1 MLQWVLEQ
9 AIPRRS
15 TDVDIAERIMLVNF
29 AAIHTS
35 SNVRLSPACSEPPV
49 VLIWISECDLRSISS
64 GGTPR
69 VDEYAA
75 GGDRGNC
82 GRRRLEEGFA
92 RQDVEARQHFARVST
107 LQRDK
112 WRYVEK

>member
-82 GRRRLEEGFA
+82 GRQWLDEGFY
-92 RQDVEARQHFARVST
+92 RQDVEARQPPARNPA
-107 LQRDK
+107 LLRCLPP
-112 WRYVEK
+112 